1 MPLQAKLPFKHC
13 TLLLSGSQFEG
24 HLPTRSPLYTL
35 PPFLCWLHQWFA
47 EVYTVTVVCCAVFE
61 LWTGKAAFAGLS
73 KVQVMVGV
81 VSSGLRPVFPLHCP
95 AWYSS
100 LAAACWMQSADS
112 RLASPLQSLTHVLV

>member
-81 VSSGLRPVFPLHCP
+81 VSSGLRPVFPLLAQPGTHLWQQP
-95 AWYSS
+95 AGCS
-100 LAAACWMQSADS
+100 LLTPGW
-112 RLASPLQSLTHVLV
+112 LQLCEV